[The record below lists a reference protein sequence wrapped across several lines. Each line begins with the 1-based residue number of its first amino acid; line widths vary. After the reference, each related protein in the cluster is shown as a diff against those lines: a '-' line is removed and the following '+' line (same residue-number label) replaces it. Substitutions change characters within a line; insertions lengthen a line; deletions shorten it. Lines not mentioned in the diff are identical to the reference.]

1 MVVNRRECSAPVT
14 VIDVSRVSI
23 CCIASFL
30 GGLLCHVH
38 IVVNWRAL
46 LYTTPVPGGVP
57 RRAVVAFGILRQD
70 NL

>member
-46 LYTTPVPGGVP
+46 LYG
-57 RRAVVAFGILRQD
+57 RSSQLLCRAGCQEELWSRSAY
-70 NL
+70 